1 MKGTTCFSSRVVRV
15 EVKLDIDY
23 PTFIKEGGTQTLIID
38 PVSKITNNDARDI
51 DLISVKEGST

>member
-23 PTFIKEGGTQTLIID
+23 PTFIKEGGTQTAIID
-38 PVSKITNNDARDI
+38 PVAEVTDKDAKSI
-51 DLISVKEGST
+51 DLLSVD